1 MLQHVWGDVYVD
13 LRYHKKENISADLII
28 SGL

>member
-13 LRYHKKENISADLII
+13 LRYHQKENISTDPVIF
-28 SGL
+28 GL